1 MARNKVQRPW
11 LPKPKPFESGRVS
24 ARWDGYNTT
33 RWRRFSIWYKTVNPI
48 CSIDGCNM
56 ESYYTDHKTPVL
68 VLIRQGKD
76 PFDQSECQP
85 LCRMHGDQKTGR
97 EGAQKKKEG

>member
-1 MARNKVQRPW
+1 
-11 LPKPKPFESGRVS
+11 
-24 ARWDGYNTT
+24 
-33 RWRRFSIWYKTVNPI
+33 
-48 CSIDGCNM
+48 M